1 MRLAVRARGTIGEQL
16 KRAREQRGI
25 DLERAAAETRID
37 REHLEALERDA
48 PPAAFPGLVFERAFL
63 REYARYL
70 GLNPKPLLEI
80 FRHEYPDAERPLLGG
95 PSPLD
100 RRRGRLIGLVLL
112 VLVLAAAG
120 TVTLLLARSDDEP
133 NPPAAGSPRPP
144 ATQPPETT
152 PPPTDEG
159 PAAIDPG
166 GVVLRVKVTGA
177 PSWVEVVKGGQQ
189 LIADTQLPGFAQ
201 SFRAPH
207 RLEIVLGNPEAV
219 RLRAGGELVLGLPTD
234 GQVYAATFV
243 YREGEIRE
251 LPAV

>member
-16 KRAREQRGI
+16 KRAREQRGV
-25 DLERAAAETRID
+25 DLDRAAADTRID
-37 REHLEALERDA
+37 REHLDALERDA

-70 GLNPKPLLEI
+70 GLNPKPLLEV

-100 RRRGRLIGLVLL
+100 RRPGRLLGLIALVV
-112 VLVLAAAG
+112 VLVAGG
-120 TVTLLLARSDDEP
+120 TVVLLLARSDDEP
-133 NPPAAGSPRPP
+133 RPSAAASPGPPTTAPGTAA
-144 ATQPPETT
+144 PPEET
-152 PPPTDEG
+152 PPPAST
-159 PAAIDPG
+159 DPG
-166 GVVLRVKVTGA
+166 GVVLRVRVTGA
-177 PSWVEVVKGGQQ
+177 PSWIEVVKGGQT
-189 LIADTQLPGFAQ
+189 LIADTQLPGFTQ

-219 RLRAGGELVLGLPTD
+219 KLRAGDDLIEDLPTD

-251 LPAV
+251 LIAA